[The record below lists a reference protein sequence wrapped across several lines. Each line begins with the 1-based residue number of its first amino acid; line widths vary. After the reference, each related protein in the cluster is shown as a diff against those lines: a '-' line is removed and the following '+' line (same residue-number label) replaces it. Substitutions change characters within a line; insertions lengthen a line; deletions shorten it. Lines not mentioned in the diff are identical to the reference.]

1 MAAGLGGNNMTATT
15 NASFI
20 PAIWGSKLN
29 DFYRANLKCAAFFE
43 DLSDE
48 VAVDGGNI
56 IYIPNISE
64 MTANTKTQGSQ
75 VTLNKQTAGKVTLTI
90 NTHKEVSFLL
100 EDYCYAL
107 MKKSYRMQEKWMQNA
122 GYNVAATL
130 EDALITLFRSFSQT
144 VGSSAVA
151 LRDSVVRQAIAYLDV
166 ADVPEDDR
174 AFFLHP
180 NVIWNQ
186 LQGINKFSL
195 LVNTLGADPI
205 MKGHIGYLYGIPVIS
220 TSRLSTYLG
229 HRDGA
234 LAHKDALNF
243 AVARTDGGMQSDKV
257 RLQTQ
262 YMQDYLGNL
271 VTADIIF
278 GVIEN
283 RDTSGVWIKAK
294 SS

>member
-1 MAAGLGGNNMTATT
+1 MAAGLGSNNMTTTT

-29 DFYRANLKCAAFFE
+29 DFFRANLKCASFFE

-48 VAVDGGNI
+48 LSDGGNI
-56 IYIPNISE
+56 IYIPNISQ
-64 MTANTKTQGSQ
+64 MTAATKTQGSQ
-75 VTLNKQTAGKVTLTI
+75 VTLNKQTAARITLTI
-90 NTHKEVSFLL
+90 NTHYEVSFLL
-100 EDYCYAL
+100 EDYCAAL
-107 MKKSYRMQEKWMQNA
+107 MKRSYRMQEKWMKNA
-122 GYNVAATL
+122 AYTVAATL
-130 EDALITLFRSFSQT
+130 EDALIALFNGFSQT
-144 VGSSAVA
+144 VGTSAVP
-151 LRDSVVRQAIAYLDV
+151 LRDSIVRQAIAYLDV
-166 ADVPEDDR
+166 ANVPSEDR

-180 NVIWNQ
+180 NVVWNQ
-186 LQGINKFSL
+186 LMGINKFT
-195 LVNTLGADPI
+195 LVTNTGGADPVL
-205 MKGHIGYLYGIPVIS
+205 KGAVGTLYGIPVIV
-220 TSRLSTYLG
+220 TSRLGVTLG
-229 HRDGA
+229 HRNGA

-262 YMQDYLGNL
+262 YLQDYLGNL
-271 VTADIIF
+271 VTADVIF

>member
-1 MAAGLGGNNMTATT
+1 MAAGLGANNMNTTT

-48 VAVDGGNI
+48 VSDGGNI

-64 MTANTKTQGSQ
+64 MVANTKTQGSQ
-75 VTLNKQTAGKVTLTI
+75 VTLNEQTANKVTLTI

-107 MKKSYRMQEKWMQNA
+107 MKRSYRMQEKWMKNA
-122 GYNVAATL
+122 AYTVAATL
-130 EDALITLFRSFSQT
+130 EDALIALFNAFSQT
-144 VGSSAVA
+144 VGASAVA

-166 ADVPEDDR
+166 ANVPEGDR

-186 LQGINKFSL
+186 LMGINKFT
-195 LVNTLGADPI
+195 LVTNTLGADPVL
-205 MKGHIGYLYGIPVIS
+205 KGAVGYLYNIPVVS
-220 TSRLSTYLG
+220 TSRLGVTLG
-229 HRDGA
+229 HRNGA
-234 LAHKDALNF
+234 LAHKDALNY
-243 AVARTDGGMQSDKV
+243 ATARTDGGMQSDKV

-262 YMQDYLGNL
+262 YLQDYLGNL

-283 RDTSGVWIKAK
+283 RDASGVWIKAK
-294 SS
+294 SN